1 MPARRHATSGALV
14 AAGLLLLS
22 ACGSA
27 EPAALSPI
35 APDVPA
41 NLCSTIPED
50 ARAGLVVASNT
61 STEGNPTAACSLRS
75 ESGAAEEV
83 RAVVTWTHLD
93 DSREAASVLASQ
105 CRAIDPEEYVVQ
117 QTMAVEG
124 VDASCGGT
132 GRSRDSSTIAATS
145 GREVLT
151 VRVGVKPPGKP
162 DALARAQAMLAGVLA
177 SMANPD
183 LSTSPSP

>member
-1 MPARRHATSGALV
+1 MPARRRATSGALV

-27 EPAALSPI
+27 EPAALTPV

-41 NLCSTIPED
+41 NLCSTIPES
-50 ARAGLVVASNT
+50 ARAGLLVANNT
-61 STEGNPTAACSLRS
+61 SLEGNPTAACSLRS
-75 ESGAAEEV
+75 ENGAAEEV

-93 DSREAASVLASQ
+93 DASGAATVLASQ
-105 CRAIDPEEYVVQ
+105 CRAIDPREYRVQ
-117 QTMAVEG
+117 QSQDIEG
-124 VDASCGGT
+124 VDASCTGT
-132 GRSRDSSTIAATS
+132 GRKGDSSTIAATS

-151 VRVGVKPPGKP
+151 VRVGVTPPGKP
-162 DALARAQAMLAGVLA
+162 DALARGQQMLAGVLA
-177 SMANPD
+177 SMSNPD